1 MEVLQSPS
9 GTGKHASSCEFS
21 PNSFTKDLWFISQQ
35 GSVAELDSALVL
47 LNNNGGNIDSRNAFG
62 LTPLH
67 IATWRNH
74 VPIVKRLLAAG
85 ADPDAR
91 VSQLYPSCC
100 SSICIFLPSWP
111 YMFVLFNLLCF
122 QCINCQ

>member
-1 MEVLQSPS
+1 MDVLVSPS
-9 GTGKHASSCEFS
+9 GTGKHASSRKFS
-21 PNSFTKDLWFISQQ
+21 ASSFTKDLWFISQQ
-35 GSVAELDSALVL
+35 GSVTELESALVL
-47 LNNNGGNIDSRNAFG
+47 LKKNGGSIDSRNAFG

-100 SSICIFLPSWP
+100 CCIFILLPS
-111 YMFVLFNLLCF
+111 YRHIMSFLTFYVSTA
-122 QCINCQ
+122 